1 MLSAAARALGRPIPP
16 MITIQALLLAVP
28 AVLAGGPDRVTL
40 QDGKVL
46 EGRVVHEGK
55 DAIVLRHGSKDE
67 TIERAN
73 VQGIVSVERS
83 LAKVLERDFTADS
96 ASTFATMAVDC
107 GNAELAAEARNLWL
121 RVLLLEPANE
131 LARKALD
138 VRGSKEDPTVQL
150 GKEHLK
156 LGTLGETQPKWSNA
170 YQLVTTHFEIKTD
183 VALKRALDV
192 GIGLERFHKTF
203 YDLLQQPLNL
213 YVFDEKQLPEIRVY
227 GTGNSYPAPPVAGER
242 VWYGEGENCM
252 HVRADEPVRLPE
264 VVSLLARQML
274 FTSLRRS
281 EGPTANLSPWV
292 ASGIEVYFGWTVP
305 QTMGGEWP
313 SPAVPVR
320 ELFVTA
326 NGTDVTFERLFRG
339 ARDDFTNSKDAAQ
352 MSACAYTLVHF
363 LAHGEEG
370 ALRPGFGK
378 FVREGAKG
386 KTSLKALTDA
396 VERKPDAIEAS
407 WREHVKKNAQ

>member
-1 MLSAAARALGRPIPP
+1 
-16 MITIQALLLAVP
+16 MITIQALLLAAP
-28 AVLAGGPDRVTL
+28 GLLASGPDRVTL

-46 EGRVVHEGK
+46 EGRVVHEGR
-55 DAIVLRHGSKDE
+55 DSIVLRQGTKDE
-67 TIERAN
+67 TIARTKL
-73 VQGIVSVERS
+73 QGIVSLERS

-96 ASTFATMAVDC
+96 ASTYATMAVDC
-107 GNAELAAEARNLWL
+107 RNVGLAAEARNLWL

-131 LARKALD
+131 LARKALE
-138 VRGSKEDPTVQL
+138 VRGAKEDPTVHL
-150 GKEHLK
+150 GKEHLN
-156 LGTLGETQPKWSNA
+156 LSTLGETQAKWSNA
-170 YQLVTTHFEIKTD
+170 YQLVTTHFESKTD

-203 YDLLQQPLNL
+203 YDLLQEPLGL

-227 GTGNSYPAPPVAGER
+227 GTASSYPAPPTPGDR
-242 VWYGEGENCM
+242 VWYGEGENCL
-252 HVRADEPVRLPE
+252 HALADEPVHLPE
-264 VVSLLARQML
+264 VVSVLAPQML
-274 FTSLRRS
+274 FTALRRS

-292 ASGIEVYFGWTVP
+292 ASGIEDYFAWTVP
-305 QTMGGEWP
+305 QKLGGEWP
-313 SPAVPVR
+313 SPATPVK
-320 ELFVTA
+320 ELFVSA

-363 LAHGEEG
+363 LAHGEDG

-378 FVREGAKG
+378 FIREGAKG
-386 KTSLKALTDA
+386 KLSLEALTDA

-407 WREHVKKNAQ
+407 WREHVKKHAQ